1 MSTES
6 ESDEGEGDRKGM
18 PQVGT
23 GIDDATILGD
33 EKQKSEVSGTDGASA
48 KKSNNK
54 KMSEGDAEPV
64 EKEKL
69 GANKATDV
77 DASEEDMLTEMKGK
91 KEKRE
96 LQEDGVES
104 EQNDGIGAS
113 IELKKQYN
121 SSISTSGVQVSL

>member
-6 ESDEGEGDRKGM
+6 ESDGDEGDRKGM

-23 GIDDATILGD
+23 GMNGATILSD

-54 KMSEGDAEPV
+54 KMSE
-64 EKEKL
+64 
-69 GANKATDV
+69 ATDV
-77 DASEEDMLTEMKGK
+77 DASEEDMLNEMKGK

-96 LQEDGVES
+96 LQEYGVES

-113 IELKKQYN
+113 IELKKQ
-121 SSISTSGVQVSL
+121 